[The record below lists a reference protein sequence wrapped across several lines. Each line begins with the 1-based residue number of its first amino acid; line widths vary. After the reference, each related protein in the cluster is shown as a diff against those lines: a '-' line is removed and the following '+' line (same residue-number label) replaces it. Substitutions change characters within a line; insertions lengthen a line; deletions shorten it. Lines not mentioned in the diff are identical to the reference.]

1 MKRAK
6 SESPE
11 SYSKEILP
19 LEAKRSKILDQETVY
34 DYNLLDL
41 SDDVLLHIFKYLSSF
56 DLMSLH
62 L

>member
-6 SESPE
+6 SKSLDPPNTHTLH
-11 SYSKEILP
+11 SNT
-19 LEAKRSKILDQETVY
+19 KRSKLNCQEKEY
-34 DYNLLDL
+34 SYNLLDL

>member
-6 SESPE
+6 SE
-11 SYSKEILP
+11 LP
-19 LEAKRSKILDQETVY
+19 GSCDTQIIHSDAKRSKFY
-34 DYNLLDL
+34 DIDKEYEHSLLNL
-41 SDDVLLHIFKYLSSF
+41 SDDVLLHIFKYLPSF